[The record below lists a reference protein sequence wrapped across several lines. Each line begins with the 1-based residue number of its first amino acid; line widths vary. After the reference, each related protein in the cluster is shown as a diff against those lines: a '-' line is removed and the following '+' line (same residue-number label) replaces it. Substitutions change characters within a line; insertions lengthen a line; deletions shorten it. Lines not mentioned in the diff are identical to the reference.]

1 MLGLNACLR
10 MKRRVSALRFAT
22 TSMIQQVTELLMG
35 VHLECDKESIG
46 LKKKEKKTAT
56 KGTRIPVRMS
66 SITVAATTRTSLI
79 TSKYSAVETYKND
92 ECCVSGN

>member
-35 VHLECDKESIG
+35 VHLECDKEYIG
-46 LKKKEKKTAT
+46 LKKKTAT
-56 KGTRIPVRMS
+56 NGTRIPVRMF